1 MLHRIRL
8 YLRKA
13 GNSVYAVLQS
23 AILASSIFPLRKTE
37 AISRY
42 TSGRFYLAQQ
52 HGVKRRALQDPE
64 GKLSNA
70 AFLCFII

>member
-8 YLRKA
+8 YLGKA
-13 GNSVYAVLQS
+13 GNPVYAVLQLV
-23 AILASSIFPLRKTE
+23 ILASSIFSLRKTE

-42 TSGRFYLAQQ
+42 TSGRFYLAQL
-52 HGVKRRALQDPE
+52 HGVKRHALQDPE

-70 AFLCFII
+70 GLLCFII